1 MDSIPSDIYADD
13 DKLPD
18 TGSLGRFPD
27 DIIQHLLRFVLPE
40 DNLQCF
46 QLLCHR
52 CYRLA
57 NDGLLWRYHCRS
69 TFRYWRPDHS
79 FGEKLQ
85 ATVASVDWKYLFLL
99 RTRSNHIVSQ
109 LLDGIVETKVGRF
122 KKIEK
127 ICRLG
132 YDAKDFLLVQCH
144 IHESAPDVL
153 ARSNVILDNIHRS
166 IALEE
171 WSRLGLDRDS
181 LSAQVAAQ
189 RLERA
194 LSAFD
199 MFVLHDQTGDL
210 DDISQMLDDIIARFR
225 VSCTDL
231 SELTTRETA
240 LALNRWVRAN
250 NLTGLRRPEQNY
262 RNLRNCLI
270 GQALR
275 HEEHES
281 IPLISSA
288 IFCSLAARLGL
299 NAQCCAL
306 HSHVYAIV
314 FAQSGYTLD
323 GDVVDSYHE
332 QPERMYLD
340 PYGLDNEVPASDLQD
355 LLAHYAWQTSTDAFL
370 APAPPQTMVLRTA
383 QNIKATFARI
393 LELQDDAHPELS
405 QLLRGNDAMNVD
417 AALYSAMWSSLML
430 TPPDTFEWNDRL
442 ASFLHRFAGSWPED
456 VWLVE
461 KYLWPM
467 YNSFTALRHGFA
479 RHVNRGLGDP
489 WDHWRLVRDQD
500 DLIPPMSRRDLDGNQ
515 SVTFKIGQVFRH
527 RRYGWIGVI
536 TGWPDQGTQHLPVA
550 TSRDTDDESDTA
562 APGEHPRVPV
572 RLPNQF
578 YFMCFPSN
586 GSEPNIIAA
595 DNIEL
600 IDDFRDIDDNMFP
613 VAGKFFRRFDPESC
627 RFVSNMKEQYPDD

>member
-1 MDSIPSDIYADD
+1 MDSIPPDIYADD
-13 DKLPD
+13 GKLPD

-27 DIIQHLLRFVLPE
+27 DIIQHLLRFVLPG
-40 DNLQCF
+40 DTLQCF

-57 NDGLLWRYHCRS
+57 NQGLLWRYYCRN
-69 TFRYWRPDHS
+69 TFSYWHPDHS

-85 ATVASVDWKYLFLL
+85 ATVASVDWKYLFML

-109 LLDGIVETKVGRF
+109 LLDGIVATKVGRL

-153 ARSNVILDNIHRS
+153 ARRYFSNVILDNIHRS

-194 LSAFD
+194 LGAFD

-210 DDISQMLDDIIARFR
+210 DD
-225 VSCTDL
+225 
-231 SELTTRETA
+231 
-240 LALNRWVRAN
+240 
-250 NLTGLRRPEQNY
+250 NY

-288 IFCSLAARLGL
+288 IFCCLAARLGL

-306 HSHVYAIV
+306 PSHAYAIV
-314 FAQSGYTLD
+314 LAQSGYTLD

-355 LLAHYAWQTSTDAFL
+355 LLAHYAWQTSTDALL

-405 QLLRGNDAMNVD
+405 QLLRGNDTMNVD

-430 TPPDTFEWNDRL
+430 TPPNTFEWNDRL

-515 SVTFKIGQVFRH
+515 SVPFKIGQVFRH
-527 RRYGWIGVI
+527 KRYGWIGVI
-536 TGWPDQGTQHLPVA
+536 TGWPDQGTKHLPMA
-550 TSRDTDDESDTA
+550 TSRDTDDESGTG

-572 RLPNQF
+572 RLPDQF
-578 YFMCFPSN
+578 YFMC
-586 GSEPNIIAA
+586 
-595 DNIEL
+595 L
-600 IDDFRDIDDNMFP
+600 
-613 VAGKFFRRFDPESC
+613 
-627 RFVSNMKEQYPDD
+627 